1 MASESEAS
9 TSRSPSPEVTPF
21 ATKSQHAR
29 MSTLSLATSTIDD
42 LTLALT
48 SFSSPP
54 TPEPAPLACCCGRG
68 DECDATRSW
77 NRVRA
82 KLERGLTLSAEVGQA
97 LLQRHEAYVRK
108 YNALEEQA
116 SDTARMLL
124 EARERAEAL
133 QQANDALSR
142 RLDDMMHDYT
152 DAEKRLGHALMSH
165 DVSDSSNKAL
175 LQELDTA
182 RAVIERLSAQNARAV
197 GWDMKLAAAIQDADD
212 LKAELDSE
220 RHRTKVA
227 ETKCSAALERCAKLE
242 ADIHF
247 AGEELEHLRATRSEF
262 SQDILDDARARL
274 RTMQGAGSLPGSGSI
289 GPTREVTEI
298 LETLVADNEVLK
310 KDTAELQNLLAES
323 REDNRVLR
331 DELEEAKATALG
343 VGPVG
348 VSTPTSSTWYQQ
360 SSGRVTPSFRS
371 HRHTDSIGPR
381 SPGLGGLR
389 GFRLGSPHVKTAPLD
404 LEPDDSVSTHNRRPS
419 QVTLDLD
426 PTSTVEGERPRS
438 HRPLMLLTRER
449 GVQTDVVATTGR
461 DPVTVTVPT
470 PPVPGTS
477 PRPSIRS
484 DKKSAAASTPVD
496 AYSETSSILD
506 SGSSHRPTGSL
517 GSAGAGSGMLGSLVT
532 QMMALLQR
540 LREADVPTLSAR
552 LKRQQLLGAGGDHAV
567 GAAGALAGIA
577 AGLGIGP
584 AADRERQTRDVLGH
598 LSRTTIDRV
607 VREAGRV
614 DVALPQDETASVA
627 RREMRALLTLM
638 REIFIELGRL
648 RADVNEIVLNPA
660 GASKF
665 AEDVMNAEHVSA
677 AADNAPKRSKTTPS
691 ASTGGGAG
699 AWIAPISKLFG
710 GGGGG
715 SSGAGVTDPRAELGA
730 AQRPRTPAPRI
741 VSKVGATVGA
751 SHTTAHVGF
760 SKSGTRGV
768 STAWDEAVPSAST
781 STLALPSSSSALGLT
796 SAASEGTSA
805 SRVLELFA
813 GAPQPRERDRD
824 WVVLPRDV
832 GTGTGTVRA
841 KHAKN
846 RLSRNLDALSFDGPG
861 GPDRPEPGEAQV
873 TRTLRGRGLSD
884 SSIRSTF
891 LADAERD
898 APPVPQPGVGAG
910 LGAGVFGAFSRRV
923 QGFAHYYPTSA
934 STSVTGS
941 PVFASAAAARARSP
955 VGMPATGV
963 AMPIPISASARLLRG
978 VVADSANSSV
988 RDESAIERQIS
999 RGKNF

>member
-29 MSTLSLATSTIDD
+29 LSTLSLATSTIDD

-68 DECDATRSW
+68 DDCDATRSW

-116 SDTARMLL
+116 SDTARMLV

-133 QQANDALSR
+133 QQTNDALSK

-182 RAVIERLSAQNARAV
+182 RSVIERLSAQNARAV
-197 GWDMKLAAAIQDADD
+197 GWDMKLAASIQDADD

-227 ETKCSAALERCAKLE
+227 ETKCSAAMERCAKLE

-274 RTMQGAGSLPGSGSI
+274 RALQGAGSLPGSGSV

-323 REDNRVLR
+323 REDNRILR
-331 DELEEAKATALG
+331 DELEEAKAVALG
-343 VGPVG
+343 AGPVG

-360 SSGRVTPSFRS
+360 TSGRVTPSFRS
-371 HRHTDSIGPR
+371 HRPTDSIGPR

-389 GFRLGSPHVKTAPLD
+389 GFRFGSPHVKPAPLD
-404 LEPDDSVSTHNRRPS
+404 LEPDDSVSSHNRRQS
-419 QVTLDLD
+419 QVTLEID
-426 PTSTVEGERPRS
+426 PSATVEDERPRS

-461 DPVTVTVPT
+461 DPVTITVPT
-470 PPVPGTS
+470 PPAPGTS

-517 GSAGAGSGMLGSLVT
+517 GSAGAGTGMLGSLVT

-540 LREADVPTLSAR
+540 LREVDVPTLSAR
-552 LKRQQLLGAGGDHAV
+552 LKRQQLLGAGGDHTA

-584 AADRERQTRDVLGH
+584 AADRDRQTRDVLGH

-614 DVALPQDETASVA
+614 DVSLPQDETASVA
-627 RREMRALLTLM
+627 RREMRALLTLL
-638 REIFIELGRL
+638 REIFVELGRL
-648 RADVNEIVLNPA
+648 KADINEIVLNPA
-660 GASKF
+660 GAAKF

-677 AADNAPKRSKTTPS
+677 AANNAPKRTKTAPS
-691 ASTGGGAG
+691 TSTGGGG
-699 AWIAPISKLFG
+699 GGWIAPISKLFG

-715 SSGAGVTDPRAELGA
+715 SSSGSGIVDPRAELG

-768 STAWDEAVPSAST
+768 STAWDDVAAPVASAST
-781 STLALPSSSSALGLT
+781 SVLGLT

-832 GTGTGTVRA
+832 AVGTGSGTVRA

-873 TRTLRGRGLSD
+873 TRTLRSRGLSD

-898 APPVPQPGVGAG
+898 QPAVPQPGVGAG
-910 LGAGVFGAFSRRV
+910 MGMFGAFSKRV
-923 QGFAHYYPTSA
+923 QGFAHYYPTSV

-955 VGMPATGV
+955 VGIPSAT
-963 AMPIPISASARLLRG
+963 AMPIPVSASARLLRG